1 MYNKKTGDVVCDW
14 CGDLIGNINGDYNF
28 FSLIRTKYCK
38 KCKKVVYP
46 EQVRAASRA
55 YRKRQR
61 QMHKLEKEK
70 LSLLE
75 EENRLLRERIITMKN
90 EQEEI

>member
-38 KCKKVVYP
+38 NCKKVVYP

-55 YRKRQR
+55 YRKRKR
-61 QMHKLEKEK
+61 TERKLKDEK
-70 LSLLE
+70 LTLLE
-75 EENRLLRERIITMKN
+75 EENRLLRERVRELKN
-90 EQEEI
+90 NQEEY

>member
-1 MYNKKTGDVVCDW
+1 MYDTKTGVVTCSE
-14 CGDLIGNINGDYNF
+14 CGAFIGDTNGEGNF
-28 FSLIRTKYCK
+28 FSLIATKYCPE
-38 KCKKVVYP
+38 CKAWRHRESIV
-46 EQVRAASRA
+46 AASRA